1 MVWFWPT
8 LGKYAEADVVLKE
21 VCSAAQCKEEG
32 KELMEPDCI
41 ICRG

>member
-1 MVWFWPT
+1 
-8 LGKYAEADVVLKE
+8 LKE